1 MPITFLDDKKEQP
14 GNGITFL
21 DNAGNAGIS
30 FLDEGRNATGEEVT
44 NRQASNPASAELMNR
59 DDYVRMLEYKRDNPV
74 SWGTIA
80 MQGAEGLIDVAGG
93 AIKEIGGATVD
104 AFNAPAP
111 KGSISQLGV
120 ADLSRLNPVG
130 EAAAR
135 GAYAGFN
142 QLAGMALDMMTWN
155 DDDLISYP
163 QYLSANN
170 LSDSAENKQKH
181 ELELNKQ
188 FEEFKRSQFAK
199 AQTKDILEKSPL
211 PATSEAVSLFAQ
223 PEFGIGALMGMGAKL
238 RVGRAAAEAGSVV
251 GEATQKLGKGLTTLS
266 EMPKKLAVATAE
278 ELTGNPRVASRV
290 GSAVQTGTTGAV
302 IAGMGGFA
310 IPGVYE
316 ASKLITATKIAGEV
330 LDVVGEV
337 TKKISESAKAGTG
350 RIGAFEALSQDLGAS
365 SSARTIGKIAT
376 LGGVDSITPYMSA
389 ALQGAASG
397 AVVGGTL
404 GFLADG
410 GEGMAAGVGM
420 GLTLGAGGGLAG
432 RGLQVASGAQRRSQ
446 IINDATKGVLN
457 LSEASKGNAA
467 KLFDSLIRRD
477 GQEAVA
483 ELIDTTKWLNGAV
496 KFEYITN
503 EQAKSMPEAI
513 GVGFEGITVAPK
525 KGDVGTP
532 TVFINIDRVNPG
544 TGFHEGFHGAM
555 RTALGD
561 VYAPKFNELISK
573 SFSQK
578 EIDDFVSGYINRAE
592 NPAVK
597 DVLKSYLEKKGN
609 LPEEIGAEY
618 FRQFL
623 QQKENRDILLRGQRT
638 TSGALINATKS
649 AIDFSL
655 NRLGV
660 TQESYKTGY
669 RGMDRLVTELIGAR
683 TAINKSIAKNGV
695 PLAEVP
701 LMKMPAQEVAVWAK
715 TQGQSDVLLK
725 DDAGNVIGV
734 KTEDQVNLQRDLAN
748 SKAAADLA
756 DVPRGKNNLTDAEL
770 AVYQKY
776 LPPEHFARLVY
787 IVDAIKT
794 GKVIN
799 GDYFPATSKEGE
811 TSVYASRGM
820 TTRDFVPY
828 GIKVSKAGAI
838 SVMGLDMTQL
848 RARFDDYMSRP
859 GVDKLWDGNRD
870 AALMDV
876 QRYAENLSKGDAAV
890 PSEQLFGKNK
900 RDVLYKIFGFAPTK
914 AILKSGGLV
923 NPSSLGTNVRAESS
937 AGPMQ
942 IGKPIDAYSNDTR
955 LTTSFRLDRLG
966 RVSDIGQSF
975 QFNEGGS
982 YKLSQVNFQV
992 AEKIGSGEVWRS
1004 KDDQYKIIVKGNK
1017 HIVYNGNDKIG
1028 IFGNIADASSK
1039 IHKVQDLKQKNN
1051 WGLDDRTYQ
1060 NLRQSASDVR
1070 FLPIDKQP
1078 ENAPVAGRLTEGQA
1092 QSVKELSEFYRAV
1105 TPARIP
1111 VLENDAIESLSAR
1124 LINKGVPVADAQRL
1138 ALETFNRVKGHVT
1151 ESAQVISGIGASDI
1165 ARMGG
1170 TGRPAVETKETVN
1183 PVWLTSAFEAFRNDN
1198 DLAMMKAQQVA
1209 KQLNKEQQATAM
1221 TGKLAKDAVASSKR
1235 ASTIEQGTEFLV
1247 GEMNADK
1254 KAFGSSLR
1262 DDANAVPRVYAS
1274 VVEGQKFGSQ
1284 GNYNVFF
1291 EWDKSSPMVIT
1302 SHHHYGV
1309 GNGLTGIHASA
1320 NVGDK
1325 NARSFGNV
1333 TNENYIPLPSGKK
1346 VLDTPLLVGNDG
1358 INSIRAHQ
1366 LVVSIPESALS
1377 KISSLAKTNNIEG
1390 ISKTLESVAYS
1401 QLVGSNSQGKTQAFT
1416 SSEGVG
1422 PKVAIQRNRTEAYVL
1437 NPDLA
1442 NVRRVTIVSN
1452 KPEEIRILTKN
1463 INNAFK
1469 NNGAKTPEITVVSA
1483 ESGPSSNVGRA
1494 AITENYRRM
1503 TGKVAFMPAD
1513 SAAPESKFYSS
1524 RIISAVE
1531 NSSQGKANGSQ
1542 WKATIKNSKLGVNQ
1556 DEYALTRVEDLEAGK
1571 TYTKAEVLDYL
1582 RANEVVVKDV
1592 TLGGVPDGVEAKR
1605 KEIEAKIDD
1614 STLVTDAMKA
1624 GYNQLDAVNL
1634 PWRIREGR
1642 TNISSL
1648 PDSILD
1654 EAKRVDALWKEW
1666 DGLDKSVSNQ
1676 TTHFSEYTLPG
1687 AKEGSYREVL
1697 LTVPATPKIS
1707 RSREMTL
1714 GDIPAG
1720 ATTQEF
1726 LALRGRALAGEKLKY
1741 TEEGET
1747 WRDGHSQYDNI
1758 PNPIVRLRTNERTII
1773 TYTPE
1778 QIADIGRRL
1787 VSAIGANSENSLGSS
1802 APQFGVNKG
1811 AITPLEAAQYS
1822 HAKKYTSG
1830 VDQKGAVKR
1839 MLFIEEIQAP
1849 QKGQFEKMPALFQK
1863 NWRDIAFKWALRTAA
1878 DNGFDSIGWTTGE
1891 QQAARYDLSKQID
1904 KLYWYPSE
1912 DGKGTLIASSKE
1924 QGDIINKQIAANEI
1938 GDYVGKE
1945 IAKRLL
1951 DAKPTAASQARAEQM
1966 TKGGAKDVPHRLS
1979 GVDLKIGGEGLKKLY
1994 DLDFRNVVNNL
2005 PVVKKSGQKVGMV
2018 EIVTQDQKMV
2028 ESPINVG
2035 EPTFER
2041 SQLTTPVHA
2050 INVTPEMRNA
2060 SVSFMPSMQFSAA
2073 ENLPNGK
2080 VWRGE
2085 NGYAIMQKEGGKF
2098 RVHSP
2103 IGLIGIAAS
2112 YEAAEKMASKR
2123 NNK

>member
-21 DNAGNAGIS
+21 DNADSAGIS
-30 FLDEGRNATGEEVT
+30 FLDAGRNATGEEVT

-80 MQGAEGLIDVAGG
+80 INGAVGLADVAVGT
-93 AIKEIGGATVD
+93 IKELGGATLD

-130 EAAAR
+130 EVAAR

-142 QLAGMALDMMTWN
+142 QLAGMALDMMTFN

-181 ELELNKQ
+181 EFELNKQ

-223 PEFGIGALMGMGAKL
+223 PEFGMGALMAKIGMGAKL
-238 RVGRAAAEAGSVV
+238 GRAVADIGSVA

-290 GSAVQTGTTGAV
+290 GGAVQTGTTGAV

-330 LDVVGEV
+330 LDVAGEV
-337 TKKISESAKAGTG
+337 TKKISEFAKAGTG
-350 RIGAFEALSQDLGAS
+350 RIGAFENLANDLTAS

-389 ALQGAASG
+389 ALQGAAGG

-432 RGLQVASGAQRRSQ
+432 RGLQAASGAQRRSQ

-457 LSEASKGNAA
+457 LSGTSQVNAA

-503 EQAKSMPEAI
+503 EQAKSMPEAR

-525 KGDVGTP
+525 KGETGTP
-532 TVFINIDRVNPG
+532 TVFINVDLFNPG

-561 VYAPKFNELISK
+561 IYAPKFNELISK

-578 EIDDFVSGYINRAE
+578 EIDDFVSSYIDRAE
-592 NPAVK
+592 DPAVK
-597 DVLKSYLEKKGN
+597 NVLKLYLEEKGT

-623 QQKENRDILLRGQRT
+623 QKRENRDILLRGQRT
-638 TSGALINATKS
+638 TSGALLNATKS

-669 RGMDRLVTELIGAR
+669 KGMDRLVTELIGAR

-701 LMKMPAQEVAVWAK
+701 LMKMPAEQVAAWAK
-715 TQGQSDVLLK
+715 EQGQSDVLLK

-748 SKAAADLA
+748 TKAAADLA

-776 LPPEHFARLVY
+776 LSPDHFARLVY

-811 TSVYASRGM
+811 TAVYASRGM

-828 GIKVSKAGAI
+828 GIKVSKSGAI
-838 SVMGLDMTQL
+838 SVMGLDLTQL

-914 AILKSGGLV
+914 AILKGGGLV

-1004 KDDQYKIIVKGNK
+1004 KDDQYKIIVNGNK

-1028 IFGNIADASSK
+1028 IFGNLADASSH
-1039 IHKVQDLKQKNN
+1039 IHKAEAKTIKNAPHGISPIDPAQAKSISDGSTQHLNDGNLLATVNFMPDSPEVKRLMREFPLDEAAKKKMLGKTGFAFASDWADSNRKYVTSGGREIDLMVGGFGYTYHPEVIGKGAWAGTFSTITNRVVDNINKTDGI
-1051 WGLDDRTYQ
+1051 GLVV
-1060 NLRQSASDVR
+1060 LGGKESSAS
-1070 FLPIDKQP
+1070 
-1078 ENAPVAGRLTEGQA
+1078 
-1092 QSVKELSEFYRAV
+1092 SRAFSL
-1105 TPARIP
+1105 AFIA
-1111 VLENDAIESLSAR
+1111 EIQDAIA
-1124 LINKGVPVADAQRL
+1124 
-1138 ALETFNRVKGHVT
+1138 
-1151 ESAQVISGIGASDI
+1151 
-1165 ARMGG
+1165 
-1170 TGRPAVETKETVN
+1170 
-1183 PVWLTSAFEAFRNDN
+1183 
-1198 DLAMMKAQQVA
+1198 A
-1209 KQLNKEQQATAM
+1209 KQLKRKDADRLIAKTFSDLNRPEIKTLDDYAILAPKEKNIENPGGLTFEDRQLAVQAIGSAINSR
-1221 TGKLAKDAVASSKR
+1221 KLALPNWNDVMR
-1235 ASTIEQGTEFLV
+1235 
-1247 GEMNADK
+1247 
-1254 KAFGSSLR
+1254 
-1262 DDANAVPRVYAS
+1262 
-1274 VVEGQKFGSQ
+1274 
-1284 GNYNVFF
+1284 NYNVQKGDYQPGQIVSVIQFNKGKSAVRSQVAGTKNHPSYEAVLPGKPIGVLTQKVMIADFF
-1291 EWDKSSPMVIT
+1291 KDFF
-1302 SHHHYGV
+1302 
-1309 GNGLTGIHASA
+1309 A
-1320 NVGDK
+1320 
-1325 NARSFGNV
+1325 
-1333 TNENYIPLPSGKK
+1333 
-1346 VLDTPLLVGNDG
+1346 
-1358 INSIRAHQ
+1358 
-1366 LVVSIPESALS
+1366 
-1377 KISSLAKTNNIEG
+1377 
-1390 ISKTLESVAYS
+1390 
-1401 QLVGSNSQGKTQAFT
+1401 
-1416 SSEGVG
+1416 SEGTQTRDFTR
-1422 PKVAIQRNRTEAYVL
+1422 KVQTKMPEFKYGEGSSVL
-1437 NPDLA
+1437 EGRP
-1442 NVRRVTIVSN
+1442 
-1452 KPEEIRILTKN
+1452 
-1463 INNAFK
+1463 INEVN
-1469 NNGAKTPEITVVSA
+1469 
-1483 ESGPSSNVGRA
+1483 
-1494 AITENYRRM
+1494 
-1503 TGKVAFMPAD
+1503 FMP
-1513 SAAPESKFYSS
+1513 SETPESKFYSS

-1542 WKATIKNSKLGVNQ
+1542 WKATIRNSKLGVNQ

-1592 TLGGVPDGVEAKR
+1592 TLG
-1605 KEIEAKIDD
+1605 
-1614 STLVTDAMKA
+1614 
-1624 GYNQLDAVNL
+1624 
-1634 PWRIREGR
+1634 
-1642 TNISSL
+1642 
-1648 PDSILD
+1648 
-1654 EAKRVDALWKEW
+1654 
-1666 DGLDKSVSNQ
+1666 DKSEPVQMVRFRDLPATVDKRQIPGQEQMSPNDWIALVNGEYAGTGDESLTKAEARENIDMDRSDAGIGAAGQ
-1676 TTHFSEYTLPG
+1676 KTHFQNYTLPG
-1687 AKEGSYREVL
+1687 AVEGSYREVL

-1707 RSREMTL
+1707 RSREMTY

-1726 LALRGRALAGEKLKY
+1726 FALRERALAGEKLKY

-1747 WRDGHSQYDNI
+1747 WRDGHDQYDNI
-1758 PNPIVRLRTNERTII
+1758 PNPIVRLRTNERTIL

-1787 VSAIGANSENSLGSS
+1787 VSSIGANSENSLGSG

-1830 VDQKGAVKR
+1830 VDQKGAVQR
-1839 MLFIEEIQAP
+1839 MLFLEEIQAP
-1849 QKGQFEKMPALFQK
+1849 QKGQFEKMPTLFQK

-1878 DNGFDSIGWTTGE
+1878 DNGFDSVGWTTGE

-1904 KLYWYPSE
+1904 SIFAEKLTDGTKAGQYSLQVSGENGTQHLVIPE
-1912 DGKGTLIASSKE
+1912 AKLEENIGKELAKRIVEEADTFPDGKK
-1924 QGDIINKQIAANEI
+1924 
-1938 GDYVGKE
+1938 Y
-1945 IAKRLL
+1945 
-1951 DAKPTAASQARAEQM
+1951 
-1966 TKGGAKDVPHRLS
+1966 S
-1979 GVDLKIGGEGLKKLY
+1979 GLDLKVGGEGLKKLY
-1994 DLDFRNVVNNL
+1994 DQDFRNVVNNL
-2005 PVVKKSGQKVGMV
+2005 PVVKKSGQKVGMTG
-2018 EIVTQDQKMV
+2018 ISADKKGWHLTPPNQTTHGGWMV
-2028 ESPINVG
+2028 KNADYNSQGTRFSPTTEGEAKARAFLAERLNDSNAEVHSIN
-2035 EPTFER
+2035 
-2041 SQLTTPVHA
+2041 
-2050 INVTPEMRNA
+2050 ITPEMRNA
-2060 SVSFMPSMQFSAA
+2060 SVSFMPAIKFSAP

-2085 NGYAIMQKEGGKF
+2085 NGYAIIQKEGGKF

-2103 IGLIGIAAS
+2103 IGLIGIASS

>member
-1 MPITFLDDKKEQP
+1 MPITLLDDKKKQP
-14 GNGITFL
+14 GNGITL
-21 DNAGNAGIS
+21 LGNADSAGIS
-30 FLDEGRNATGEEVT
+30 FLDAGRNATGEEVT

-199 AQTKDILEKSPL
+199 AQTKDILERSPL

-330 LDVVGEV
+330 LDVAGEV

-483 ELIDTTKWLNGAV
+483 ELVDTTKWLNGAV

-503 EQAKSMPEAI
+503 EQAKSMPEAR

-525 KGDVGTP
+525 KGEAGTP
-532 TVFINIDRVNPG
+532 TVFINVDLFNPG

-592 NPAVK
+592 DPAVK

-669 RGMDRLVTELIGAR
+669 KGMDRLVTELIGAR
-683 TAINKSIAKNGV
+683 TAINKSIAKSGV

-701 LMKMPAQEVAVWAK
+701 LMKMPAEQVAAWAK
-715 TQGQSDVLLK
+715 AQGQSDVLLK

-748 SKAAADLA
+748 TKAAADLA

-770 AVYQKY
+770 VVYQKY

-900 RDVLYKIFGFAPTK
+900 RDVIYKIFGFAPTK

-1028 IFGNIADASSK
+1028 IFGNIADASSH
-1039 IHKVQDLKQKNN
+1039 IHKADAKAIKNAPH
-1051 WGLDDRTYQ
+1051 GISPIDPAQAKSILDGSTQHLNDG
-1060 NLRQSASDVR
+1060 NLLATVNFMPDSPEVKRLMREFPLDEAAKKKMLGKTGFAFASDWADSNRKYVTSGGR
-1070 FLPIDKQP
+1070 EIDLMVGGFGYTYHPEVIGKGAWAGTFSPITTRVVDNINKTDGIGL
-1078 ENAPVAGRLTEGQA
+1078 VVLGG
-1092 QSVKELSEFYRAV
+1092 KESSSSSRAFSL
-1105 TPARIP
+1105 AFIA
-1111 VLENDAIESLSAR
+1111 EIQDAIS
-1124 LINKGVPVADAQRL
+1124 
-1138 ALETFNRVKGHVT
+1138 
-1151 ESAQVISGIGASDI
+1151 
-1165 ARMGG
+1165 
-1170 TGRPAVETKETVN
+1170 
-1183 PVWLTSAFEAFRNDN
+1183 
-1198 DLAMMKAQQVA
+1198 A
-1209 KQLNKEQQATAM
+1209 KQLKRKDADRLIAKTFSDLNRPEIKTLDDYAILAPKEKNIENPGGLTFEDRQLAVQAIGSAVNSR
-1221 TGKLAKDAVASSKR
+1221 KLALPNWNDVMRRYNIQKGDYQPGQIVSVIQFNKGKSAVRSQVAGTKNHPSYEAVLPGKPIGVLTQKVMIADFFKDFFAS
-1235 ASTIEQGTEFLV
+1235 EGTQTRDFTRKV
-1247 GEMNADK
+1247 QTKMPMFKYGE
-1254 KAFGSSLR
+1254 GSSVL
-1262 DDANAVPRVYAS
+1262 
-1274 VVEGQKFGSQ
+1274 EGR
-1284 GNYNVFF
+1284 
-1291 EWDKSSPMVIT
+1291 PMTDV
-1302 SHHHYGV
+1302 
-1309 GNGLTGIHASA
+1309 N
-1320 NVGDK
+1320 
-1325 NARSFGNV
+1325 
-1333 TNENYIPLPSGKK
+1333 
-1346 VLDTPLLVGNDG
+1346 
-1358 INSIRAHQ
+1358 
-1366 LVVSIPESALS
+1366 
-1377 KISSLAKTNNIEG
+1377 
-1390 ISKTLESVAYS
+1390 
-1401 QLVGSNSQGKTQAFT
+1401 
-1416 SSEGVG
+1416 
-1422 PKVAIQRNRTEAYVL
+1422 
-1437 NPDLA
+1437 
-1442 NVRRVTIVSN
+1442 
-1452 KPEEIRILTKN
+1452 
-1463 INNAFK
+1463 
-1469 NNGAKTPEITVVSA
+1469 
-1483 ESGPSSNVGRA
+1483 
-1494 AITENYRRM
+1494 
-1503 TGKVAFMPAD
+1503 FMPAEQ
-1513 SAAPESKFYSS
+1513 AAPESKFYSS

-1592 TLGGVPDGVEAKR
+1592 TLGGAEYKKQNLNALDQEAR
-1605 KEIEAKIDD
+1605 
-1614 STLVTDAMKA
+1614 
-1624 GYNQLDAVNL
+1624 
-1634 PWRIREGR
+1634 R
-1642 TNISSL
+1642 TGDFTSH
-1648 PDSILD
+1648 DQ
-1654 EAKRVDALWKEW
+1654 ALLQEL
-1666 DGLDKSVSNQ
+1666 GNG
-1676 TTHFSEYTLPG
+1676 TYFSQYTLPG

-1741 TEEGET
+1741 TEEGKT

-1758 PNPIVRLRTNERTII
+1758 PNPIVRLRTNERT
-1773 TYTPE
+1773 T
-1778 QIADIGRRL
+1778 ADG
-1787 VSAIGANSENSLGSS
+1787 
-1802 APQFGVNKG
+1802 
-1811 AITPLEAAQYS
+1811 
-1822 HAKKYTSG
+1822 
-1830 VDQKGAVKR
+1830 KR

-1994 DLDFRNVVNNL
+1994 DQDFRNVVNNL

-2060 SVSFMPSMQFSAA
+2060 SVSFMPADSDYLAAANSGDTKAAQQMVDQAAKAAGYYAKAIHGTDADGFSEFKPSESGYFGKGIYVTQNDISAGNYGKNKMRVYIKMRNPWKMGEWGNGEGDSTYNEAWGKYAEPDKTGRPLYLNKPALEKALRADGHDGVIAEGESVIFNPSQIKSADPITRDDAGNIIPLSQRFKGSNDIRFMPSMQFSAA

-2085 NGYAIMQKEGGKF
+2085 SGYAIMQKEGGKF

>member
-1 MPITFLDDKKEQP
+1 MPITLLDDKKKQP
-14 GNGITFL
+14 GNGITL
-21 DNAGNAGIS
+21 LGNADSAGIS
-30 FLDEGRNATGEEVT
+30 FLDAGRNATGEEVT

-93 AIKEIGGATVD
+93 AIKEIGGATRD

-199 AQTKDILEKSPL
+199 AQTQDILERSPL

-330 LDVVGEV
+330 LDVAGEV

-573 SFSQK
+573 SFSPK

-592 NPAVK
+592 DPAVK

-669 RGMDRLVTELIGAR
+669 KGMDKLVTELIGAR

-900 RDVLYKIFGFAPTK
+900 RDVIYKIFGFAPTK

-1028 IFGNIADASSK
+1028 IFGNLADASSH
-1039 IHKVQDLKQKNN
+1039 IHKADAKAIKNAPHGISPVDPAQAKSISDGSTQHLN
-1051 WGLDDRTYQ
+1051 DGNLLATVNFMPDSPEVKRLMREFPLDEEAKKKMLGKTGFAFVSDWADSNRKYVTDSGREVDVMKGGMGYTYLPEVIGKGAWAGTFSALTNRVVKKINASDGIGLVV
-1060 NLRQSASDVR
+1060 LGGEKSSASSR
-1070 FLPIDKQP
+1070 SFSLAFAAEIQ
-1078 ENAPVAGRLTEGQA
+1078 
-1092 QSVKELSEFYRAV
+1092 
-1105 TPARIP
+1105 
-1111 VLENDAIESLSAR
+1111 DAI
-1124 LINKGVPVADAQRL
+1124 
-1138 ALETFNRVKGHVT
+1138 
-1151 ESAQVISGIGASDI
+1151 AS
-1165 ARMGG
+1165 
-1170 TGRPAVETKETVN
+1170 
-1183 PVWLTSAFEAFRNDN
+1183 
-1198 DLAMMKAQQVA
+1198 
-1209 KQLNKEQQATAM
+1209 KQLKRKDIDSLIKQAFY
-1221 TGKLAKDAVASSKR
+1221 
-1235 ASTIEQGTEFLV
+1235 Q
-1247 GEMNADK
+1247 
-1254 KAFGSSLR
+1254 
-1262 DDANAVPRVYAS
+1262 
-1274 VVEGQKFGSQ
+1274 
-1284 GNYNVFF
+1284 
-1291 EWDKSSPMVIT
+1291 
-1302 SHHHYGV
+1302 
-1309 GNGLTGIHASA
+1309 
-1320 NVGDK
+1320 
-1325 NARSFGNV
+1325 
-1333 TNENYIPLPSGKK
+1333 
-1346 VLDTPLLVGNDG
+1346 
-1358 INSIRAHQ
+1358 INR
-1366 LVVSIPESALS
+1366 PE
-1377 KISSLAKTNNIEG
+1377 I
-1390 ISKTLESVAYS
+1390 KTLEDYIA
-1401 QLVGSNSQGKTQAFT
+1401 LI
-1416 SSEGVG
+1416 
-1422 PKVAIQRNRTEAYVL
+1422 PKERNAENPGGLTFEQRDRA
-1437 NPDLA
+1437 
-1442 NVRRVTIVSN
+1442 VRRIGSAKNSRALGVPNWNDVLRKYMVQKGDYQPGQIVSVVQFEKG
-1452 KPEEIRILTKN
+1452 KPAVRSQVAGTANHPSYEAVLLGKPIGVLTQKVM
-1463 INNAFK
+1463 IADFFKDFFAFAGTK
-1469 NNGAKTPEITVVSA
+1469 PASFTRKVQTKMPMFKYGE
-1483 ESGPSSNVGRA
+1483 GSSVLEGRP
-1494 AITENYRRM
+1494 M
-1503 TGKVAFMPAD
+1503 TDVNFMPAEQ
-1513 SAAPESKFYSS
+1513 AVPESKFYSS

-1787 VSAIGANSENSLGSS
+1787 VSAIGANSENSLGSG